1 MVIIRSTVIGKLQND
16 SPDSL
21 QTSHFADL
29 ILQASLEGPRGH
41 KVLSNLLISMLQTL
55 GQELRDKVSLLSG
68 GTDRQTNISTYRSSR
83 WFLFGII
90 WYDLQFSR
98 FYLIELAYHE
108 KHHLYELL

>member
-1 MVIIRSTVIGKLQND
+1 MVIIRSTVIIQ
-16 SPDSL
+16 PYSL
-21 QTSHFADL
+21 QTSLIADL

-68 GTDRQTNISTYRSSR
+68 GTDRHYNISTYRSSTC
-83 WFLFGII
+83 FLFGII
-90 WYDLQFSR
+90 CYDLQISR
-98 FYLIELAYHE
+98 FYLIELADHE